1 MSMTKK
7 ITAVLA
13 DDEPL
18 ARKKLSLL
26 LESDGEIEMLGQCA
40 NVRQTV
46 DAVNT
51 LRPQLLFLDVQMPD
65 GDGFEALGRFKPEAM
80 PYVIFTTAYDQYA
93 LRAFDA
99 NALDY
104 LLKPFDEGRFRKALQ
119 RAKSQMA
126 LADQASTAAAL
137 VNSLKSLAKERSE
150 KDRLVIKTEG
160 RLLFL
165 RLAEIDWLEA
175 ASNYVRLH
183 VGQTSYLTRSTM
195 GEIEQ
200 KLAGKQ
206 FVRIHRSII
215 VNVDRIK
222 EVRPCNSGEF
232 IVTLADKKDL
242 PASRGYRENLEPLLG
257 RTVG

>member
-1 MSMTKK
+1 MSR
-7 ITAVLA
+7 IRAILA

-26 LESDGEIEMLGQCA
+26 LASDSEVEVLRQCTNLRETVES
-40 NVRQTV
+40 
-46 DAVNT
+46 VNT
-51 LRPQLLFLDVQMPD
+51 LRPALLFLDVQMPD
-65 GDGFEALGRFKPEAM
+65 GDGFEALSRVKTEAM

-104 LLKPFDEGRFRKALQ
+104 LLKPFDEGRFAKALD
-119 RAKSQMA
+119 RAKTQIAMA
-126 LADQASTAAAL
+126 EEVSTATAL
-137 VNSLKSLAKERSE
+137 VNSLKTMATERIGRE
-150 KDRLVIKTEG
+150 RFVIKTEG

-165 RLAEIDWLEA
+165 KLGEIDWLEA

-183 VGQTSYLTRSTM
+183 VGAAEYLTRSTM
-195 GEIEQ
+195 SEVEQ
-200 KLAGKQ
+200 KLAGSR
-206 FVRIHRSII
+206 FIRIHRSVI
-215 VNVDRIK
+215 VNADRIK

-232 IVTLADKKDL
+232 IVTLVDKKEL
-242 PASRGYRENLEPLLG
+242 PASRGYRENLEPLLA

>member
-1 MSMTKK
+1 MKK
-7 ITAVLA
+7 IATIVA

-18 ARKKLSLL
+18 ARKKLSML
-26 LESDGEIEMLGQCA
+26 LENDAEIEIVQQCA

-46 DAVNT
+46 GAVNAM
-51 LRPQLLFLDVQMPD
+51 RPALLFLDVQMPD
-65 GDGFEALGRFKPEAM
+65 GDGFEALSQFRPEAM

-104 LLKPFDEGRFRKALQ
+104 LLKPFDQARFAKALQ
-119 RAKSQMA
+119 RAKTQLAMA
-126 LADQASTAAAL
+126 QEASSASSL
-137 VNSLKSLAKERSE
+137 VNSLKTLAQERVE
-150 KDRLVIKTEG
+150 RDRFVIKTEG

-165 RLAEIDWLEA
+165 KLAEIDWLEA

-183 VGQTSYLTRSTM
+183 VGQASYLTRSTM
-195 GEIEQ
+195 SEVEQ
-200 KLAGKQ
+200 KLAGSR
-206 FVRIHRSII
+206 FIRIHRSII
-215 VNVDRIK
+215 VNTDRIK

-232 IVTLADKKDL
+232 IVTLSDKKDL
-242 PASRGYRENLEPLLG
+242 PASRGYRENLEPLLT

>member
-1 MSMTKK
+1 MKK
-7 ITAVLA
+7 IATIVA

-18 ARKKLSLL
+18 ARKKLSML
-26 LESDGEIEMLGQCA
+26 LENDAEIEIVQQCA

-46 DAVNT
+46 GAVNAM
-51 LRPQLLFLDVQMPD
+51 RPALLFLDVQMPD
-65 GDGFEALGRFKPEAM
+65 GDGFEALSQFRPEAM

-104 LLKPFDEGRFRKALQ
+104 LLKPFDQARFAKALR
-119 RAKSQMA
+119 RAKTQLAMA
-126 LADQASTAAAL
+126 QEASSASSL
-137 VNSLKSLAKERSE
+137 VNSLKTLAQERVE
-150 KDRLVIKTEG
+150 RDRFVIKTEG

-165 RLAEIDWLEA
+165 KLAEIDWLEA

-183 VGQTSYLTRSTM
+183 VGQASYLTRSTM
-195 GEIEQ
+195 SEVEQ
-200 KLAGKQ
+200 KLAGSR
-206 FVRIHRSII
+206 FIRIHRSII
-215 VNVDRIK
+215 VNTDRIK

-232 IVTLADKKDL
+232 IVTLSDKKDL
-242 PASRGYRENLEPLLG
+242 PASRGYRENLEPLLT

>member
-1 MSMTKK
+1 MKK
-7 ITAVLA
+7 IATIVA

-18 ARKKLSLL
+18 ARKKLSML
-26 LESDGEIEMLGQCA
+26 LENDAEIEIVQQCA

-46 DAVNT
+46 GAVNAM
-51 LRPQLLFLDVQMPD
+51 RPALLFLDVQMPD
-65 GDGFEALGRFKPEAM
+65 GDGFEALSQFRPEAM

-104 LLKPFDEGRFRKALQ
+104 LLKPFDQARFAKALQ
-119 RAKSQMA
+119 RAKTQLAMA
-126 LADQASTAAAL
+126 QEASSASSL
-137 VNSLKSLAKERSE
+137 VNSLKTLAQERVE
-150 KDRLVIKTEG
+150 RDRFVIKTEG

-165 RLAEIDWLEA
+165 KLTEIDWLEA

-183 VGQTSYLTRSTM
+183 VGQASYLTRSTM
-195 GEIEQ
+195 SEVEQ
-200 KLAGKQ
+200 KLAGSR
-206 FVRIHRSII
+206 FIRIHRSII
-215 VNVDRIK
+215 VNTDRIK

-232 IVTLADKKDL
+232 IVTLSDKKDL
-242 PASRGYRENLEPLLG
+242 PASRGYRENLEPLLT

>member
-1 MSMTKK
+1 MKK
-7 ITAVLA
+7 IATIVA

-18 ARKKLSLL
+18 ARKKLSML
-26 LESDGEIEMLGQCA
+26 LENDAEIEIVQQCA

-46 DAVNT
+46 GAVNAM
-51 LRPQLLFLDVQMPD
+51 RPALLFLDVQMPD
-65 GDGFEALGRFKPEAM
+65 GDGFEALSQFRPEAM

-104 LLKPFDEGRFRKALQ
+104 LLKPFDQARFAKALQ
-119 RAKSQMA
+119 RAKTQLAMA
-126 LADQASTAAAL
+126 QEASSASSL
-137 VNSLKSLAKERSE
+137 VNSLKTLAQERV
-150 KDRLVIKTEG
+150 DRDRFVIKTEG

-165 RLAEIDWLEA
+165 KLAEIDWLEA

-183 VGQTSYLTRSTM
+183 VGQASYLTRSTM
-195 GEIEQ
+195 SEVEQ
-200 KLAGKQ
+200 KLAGSR
-206 FVRIHRSII
+206 FIRIHRSII
-215 VNVDRIK
+215 VNTDRIK

-232 IVTLADKKDL
+232 IVTLSDKKDL
-242 PASRGYRENLEPLLG
+242 PASRGYRENLEPLLT

>member
-1 MSMTKK
+1 MKK
-7 ITAVLA
+7 IGAILA

-26 LESDGEIEMLGQCA
+26 LENDREVEILQQCA

-46 DAVNT
+46 EAVNT
-51 LRPQLLFLDVQMPD
+51 VRPALLFLDVQMPD
-65 GDGFEALGRFKPEAM
+65 GDGFEALSQFKPEAM

-93 LRAFDA
+93 LRAFEA

-104 LLKPFDEGRFRKALQ
+104 LLKPFDEARFAKALQ
-119 RAKSQMA
+119 RAKTQIA
-126 LADQASTAAAL
+126 LAAEASTASTL
-137 VNSLKSLAKERSE
+137 VNSLKTLAQERGGR
-150 KDRLVIKTEG
+150 DRFVIKTEG

-165 RLAEIDWLEA
+165 KLAEIDWLEA

-183 VGQTSYLTRSTM
+183 VGPASYLTRSTM
-195 GEIEQ
+195 GEVEQ
-200 KLAGKQ
+200 KLAGSR
-206 FVRIHRSII
+206 FIRIHRSII
-215 VNVDRIK
+215 VNSDRIK

-232 IVTLADKKDL
+232 IVTLSDKKDL
-242 PASRGYRENLEPLLG
+242 PASRGYRENLEPLLT